1 MVPQT
6 NHLQAAVVLHQTKIT
21 ATLNA
26 IGVGKI
32 ISRNG
37 GWSWSS
43 TRHSILWLCVTQFL
57 LKFTWTTSSVASKKI
72 LHWLKFCFDA
82 HAIAQPCMQLRN
94 HADAQPVKRFELWKR
109 YGVCTRYQRR
119 FFVQTVVFFTSL
131 ERNLSTYNINTHTL
145 FTWDI

>member
-37 GWSWSS
+37 G
-43 TRHSILWLCVTQFL
+43 
-57 LKFTWTTSSVASKKI
+57 
-72 LHWLKFCFDA
+72 
-82 HAIAQPCMQLRN
+82 
-94 HADAQPVKRFELWKR
+94 
-109 YGVCTRYQRR
+109 
-119 FFVQTVVFFTSL
+119 
-131 ERNLSTYNINTHTL
+131 
-145 FTWDI
+145 